1 MSKPYAHIVGQL
13 RGEDL
18 HAFQIGLDFTNVAMQ
33 RLGRAIVL
41 HGLRVSDTFC
51 LQPPPGPH
59 HTIWFSV
66 TIPASKVAAAKA
78 ELGRSVS
85 SWEHP
90 TRVGV
95 GMYRPA
101 PTWGELR
108 DQVDALLREHRG
120 PMLPCG
126 HPVALLVF
134 DGADGAIY
142 RCPGC
147 ERDKAEIQA
156 QAGRQP

>member
-1 MSKPYAHIVGQL
+1 MRPYAHIVGQR
-13 RGEDL
+13 RGEDI
-18 HAFQIGLDFTNVAMQ
+18 HAFQVGIDFTGAAMQ

-41 HGLRVSDTFC
+41 HDLRVSSTFC

-59 HTIWFSV
+59 HTIWLAAM
-66 TIPASKVAAAKA
+66 IPASKVEAVKA

-90 TRVGV
+90 TRASV
-95 GMYRPA
+95 GMERPA

-134 DGADGAIY
+134 DGADGTLY

-147 ERDKAEIQA
+147 VRDVAELA
-156 QAGRQP
+156 AGEGATP